1 MFASLFL
8 LLLASEAAY
17 SSRNDPV
24 VNLPMGRIRGFR
36 KTIIR
41 KNLNVFLGI
50 PFAKPPLGD
59 LRYKKPVE
67 IDKYRKEIVADT
79 MPKACFQIDPFTP
92 DGAEYYKR
100 LNMSEDCLYLNIWVP
115 VTKKLNTE
123 PKSVLVWIYGGGF
136 TQGSTS
142 GPWYNGQIIA
152 AHGDVIVAS
161 MNYRVGA
168 MGFLNCAT
176 RDEPGNIGLYD
187 QALALRWIRNN
198 IAYFGG
204 NPESMTI
211 FGESAG
217 GLSVGFHLTSPFS
230 KGLFK
235 RAIMQSG
242 TANLPVYFDYEQSL
256 QTAQRFARKAN
267 CASPNLNIIKN
278 PNAILNCLRSKSP
291 EELSVAEYEMRGNR
305 RIYAQ
310 FRPVI
315 GEDFLPYRNFNPFVP
330 GHINDR
336 NIMIGITANDG
347 QSFVF
352 DYFRE
357 FIGNPNVTKTMAYDA
372 MIPFLTEIGRLDNV
386 KEKLDYYFRGVIE
399 DDIVEVKRAMGRVLT
414 DWMFKCPSQEIA
426 DIFTRLDNRVSFYYY
441 NHLYSGRSSY
451 SDGGWLEV
459 PHFEEVKFLFGLI
472 FFMDEIPHKFNYT
485 RNEERFSLELIDLWS
500 SYAKTG

>member
-1 MFASLFL
+1 MLTSLFL

-17 SSRNDPV
+17 STRNDPV

-67 IDKYRKEIVADT
+67 IDKYREEIVADT

-142 GPWYNGQIIA
+142 GQWYNGQVIA
-152 AHGDVIVAS
+152 ARGDVIVAS
-161 MNYRVGA
+161 MNYR
-168 MGFLNCAT
+168 
-176 RDEPGNIGLYD
+176 
-187 QALALRWIRNN
+187 
-198 IAYFGG
+198 
-204 NPESMTI
+204 
-211 FGESAG
+211 
-217 GLSVGFHLTSPFS
+217 
-230 KGLFK
+230 
-235 RAIMQSG
+235 
-242 TANLPVYFDYEQSL
+242 SL
-256 QTAQRFARKAN
+256 DTAQRFAQKAN
-267 CASPNLNIIKN
+267 CASPNLNITKN

-291 EELSVAEYEMRGNR
+291 EELSVAEYDMRGNR
-305 RIYAQ
+305 RIYGQ
-310 FRPVI
+310 FQPVI

-399 DDIVEVKRAMGRVLT
+399 DDIFQVKRAMGRVFT
-414 DWMFKCPSQEIA
+414 DWMFKCPSQEFA
-426 DIFTRLDNRVSFYYY
+426 DIFTRRDKPRV
-441 NHLYSGRSSY
+441 L
-451 SDGGWLEV
+451 L
-459 PHFEEVKFLFGLI
+459 LL
-472 FFMDEIPHKFNYT
+472 
-485 RNEERFSLELIDLWS
+485 
-500 SYAKTG
+500 